1 MQLKEIKNQVSK
13 FFPGKCQ
20 QWINGKVKE
29 MTSNGD
35 LRKKSTWDYALNLL
49 RANEIETIPSIGVEP
64 EQRVTFTQ
72 IGVAI
77 AMLDSLSNKEVV
89 TPQQF
94 VSAVVE
100 LESLPLREIA
110 PNVFLVGAVEPA
122 RPLVA

>member
-1 MQLKEIKNQVSK
+1 MQLQQIKNQVSK

-20 QWINGKVKE
+20 QWVNGKVKE
-29 MTSNGD
+29 ITNNGD
-35 LRKKSTWDYALNLL
+35 LRKKSTWDCALNML
-49 RANEIETIPSIGVEP
+49 RANEVEP

-77 AMLDSLSNKEVV
+77 AMLDSLPNKAVV

-94 VSAVVE
+94 IDAVVE
-100 LESLPLREIA
+100 LESLPLREIS
-110 PNVFLVGAVEPA
+110 PNVFLVGRVEPA